1 MANAKKRP
9 VSKVSLAKVAAGVA
23 IVSPL
28 VAAIFAFGKFSNRLS
43 VLEDQWRTHGDEI
56 ERTKRLA
63 DPKFQAEVTG
73 RIAESAKQQVQK
85 WIAETNLGSLARLPV
100 GSMVPYVGSLDVL
113 ADYPEWRLCDGEPL
127 LGELYKDSPFYK
139 EKLPEVHNVFLRGTK
154 EPGKRLVPGGSDA
167 EAHDHRVPH
176 QHGMDHTHK
185 GVTSDGRPKNAP
197 KADHHHEGGN
207 HDHEFVTMGP
217 SSTSTSVEIPSS
229 SNVEISTV
237 PRHIHVFYI
246 MKVL

>member
-1 MANAKKRP
+1 M
-9 VSKVSLAKVAAGVA
+9 
-23 IVSPL
+23 
-28 VAAIFAFGKFSNRLS
+28 
-43 VLEDQWRTHGDEI
+43 
-56 ERTKRLA
+56 
-63 DPKFQAEVTG
+63 TG

-197 KADHHHEGGN
+197 KADRSRCSMRPPARASGA
-207 HDHEFVTMGP
+207 FCM
-217 SSTSTSVEIPSS
+217 STHARPETGLS
-229 SNVEISTV
+229 
-237 PRHIHVFYI
+237 PRLRTARWRFGTASARHRAR
-246 MKVL
+246 